1 MHTGPLLCEHK
12 FSPGEI
18 SLWLGKQ
25 DRDLDRK
32 DVLSVKIL
40 MQAVVVARIVLQEQ
54 RGGS

>member
-1 MHTGPLLCEHK
+1 MHAGPLLREHE
-12 FSPGEI
+12 FAAGEI
-18 SLWLGKQ
+18 SLRLGKQ

-40 MQAVVVARIVLQEQ
+40 MQAVIVARAVLQEQ